1 MDKIDTSIFKAY
13 DIRGVY
19 PQEINEEI
27 FYKIAQAYAKFLG
40 LSGGEKIVLGRDVR
54 LSGPALFAA
63 MKQGLTDHGVDVVD
77 IGVVSTDMMYFAVA
91 NSGYAGGLV
100 ITGSHTPREM
110 NGVKMVRKMAEPIS
124 GDSGIPQIRD
134 LVLSGYAHKAAAPGR
149 VTTQDILEDYLA
161 KVLSVIDRNRI
172 RPTKLVA
179 NINFG
184 PLARNL
190 KRLQD
195 FLPLEI
201 VWLNETPDGSFP
213 KGRPDP
219 LIPESRAET
228 VELVKKHRVDLGAAW
243 DSDADRIFFYDETGR
258 FLSGY
263 FTSAVLA
270 EYMLRRYP
278 GAKIVIDMKQNWAII
293 DTVKRAGGTPLPNRT
308 GHSLFKERMIRED
321 AAFGGEVSAHYFFK
335 DYFYLDNGLIP
346 LLFILDILSTSGRK
360 LSEIYQPYFDKYFA
374 IEENNLKVKDVN
386 IVLAAL
392 KRRYSDGRLSEIDGI
407 SVDYPNW
414 RFNVRPSN
422 TEPLVR
428 VNLEAK
434 SRALMEEKFEEIL
447 DFIRASEQAGS

>member
-1 MDKIDTSIFKAY
+1 MDKINPGIFKAY

-19 PQEINEEI
+19 PQEINDVI
-27 FYKIAQAYAKFLG
+27 FYKIAQAYVKFMG
-40 LSGGEKIVLGRDVR
+40 LAGGEKIVLGRDVR

-63 MKQGLTDHGVDVVD
+63 MRQGLIDHGVDVVD
-77 IGVVSTDMMYFAVA
+77 IDVVSTDMMYFTVA
-91 NSGYAGGLV
+91 HYGYAGGLV

-110 NGVKMVRKMAEPIS
+110 NGVKMVRQMAKPVS
-124 GDSGIPQIRD
+124 GDSGIPEIRD
-134 LVLSGYAHKAAAPGR
+134 LVISNYAYKATVPGQ
-149 VTTQDILEDYLA
+149 VATLDVLDDYLA
-161 KVLSVIDRNRI
+161 KVISVIDRSRI
-172 RPTKLVA
+172 KPLKLVA

-219 LIPESRAET
+219 LIPESRTET
-228 VELVKKHRVDLGAAW
+228 IELIKKSQVDFGAAW

-270 EYMLRRYP
+270 EYMLGRYP
-278 GAKIVIDMKQNWAII
+278 GSKIVIDMKQNWAII
-293 DTVKRAGGTPLPNRT
+293 DTVRRAGGTPLPNRT
-308 GHSLFKERMIRED
+308 GHSLFKERMIKED

-346 LLFILDILSTSGRK
+346 LLLILDILSTSGKK

-374 IEENNLKVKDVN
+374 IEETNLKVKDVN
-386 IVLAAL
+386 AVLAAL
-392 KRRYSDGRLSEIDGI
+392 KQKYADGKLSEIDGVSI
-407 SVDYPNW
+407 DYPDW
-414 RFNVRPSN
+414 RFNVRASN

-428 VNLEAK
+428 LNLEAK
-434 SRALMEEKFEEIL
+434 SQQLMAEKLKEIV
-447 DFIRASEQAGS
+447 DFIKMSEK

>member
-1 MDKIDTSIFKAY
+1 MDKINPGIFKAY

-19 PQEINEEI
+19 PQEINAEI
-27 FYKIAQAYAKFLG
+27 FYKIAQSYAKFMKF
-40 LSGGEKIVLGRDVR
+40 SGGEHVVLGRDVR
-54 LSGPALFAA
+54 LSGPALFDA
-63 MKQGLTDHGVDVVD
+63 MKKGLLDHGVNVVD
-77 IGVVSTDMMYFAVA
+77 IGVVTTDMMYFAVA
-91 NSGYAGGLV
+91 HYGYPGGLT
-100 ITGSHTPREM
+100 ITGSHTPREY

-134 LVLSGYAHKAAAPGR
+134 LVLSGYAFQAPTRGKVETR
-149 VTTQDILEDYLA
+149 ETLDDYLK
-161 KVLSVIDRNRI
+161 KVLSVINSKSI
-172 RPTKLVA
+172 KPVKIVV

-184 PLARNL
+184 SLAGNL

-228 VELVKKHRVDLGAAW
+228 ISLIESSGADLGVAW
-243 DSDADRIFFYDETGR
+243 DSDADRVFFYDETGR

-278 GAKIVIDMKQNWAII
+278 GSKIVIDMKQNWAII

-308 GHSLFKERMIRED
+308 GHSLFKERMIKED

-346 LLFILDILSTSGRK
+346 LLLILDILSTSGKK

-374 IEENNLKVKDVN
+374 IEETNLEVKDVGA
-386 IVLAAL
+386 VLAAV
-392 KRRYSDGRLSEIDGI
+392 KQRYADGKLSEIDGVSI
-407 SVDYPNW
+407 DYPDW
-414 RFNVRPSN
+414 RFNLRSSN

-428 VNLEAK
+428 LNLEAK
-434 SRALMEEKFEEIL
+434 TGKLMEAKTKEIL
-447 DFIRASEQAGS
+447 EFIKISE